1 MTMPAEQR
9 WYLARW
15 FLARLFIAFEQD
27 RPRLGRLAMLIAE
40 AMDED
45 QATDLANAIIAW
57 LAAREVE
64 NATGILA
71 LAICLWHSTLRF
83 DREIKIPE
91 AGPMM
96 REAVAEFVTEFLR
109 TYAQS
114 DQS

>member
-1 MTMPAEQR
+1 MPAEQR

-27 RPRLGRLAMLIAE
+27 RPRLGRLAMLIVE
-40 AMDED
+40 ASDED
-45 QATDLANAIIAW
+45 QATDLANAINAW
-57 LAAREVE
+57 FVDRKVG

-71 LAICLWHSTLRF
+71 LSICLWHSTLRF

-91 AGPMM
+91 AGSIM

-109 TYAQS
+109 TY
-114 DQS
+114 DQR

>member
-40 AMDED
+40 ASDED
-45 QATDLANAIIAW
+45 QATDLANAINAW
-57 LAAREVE
+57 FVDREVG

-83 DREIKIPE
+83 DREVPE
-91 AGPMM
+91 AGSIM

-109 TYAQS
+109 TY
-114 DQS
+114 DQR